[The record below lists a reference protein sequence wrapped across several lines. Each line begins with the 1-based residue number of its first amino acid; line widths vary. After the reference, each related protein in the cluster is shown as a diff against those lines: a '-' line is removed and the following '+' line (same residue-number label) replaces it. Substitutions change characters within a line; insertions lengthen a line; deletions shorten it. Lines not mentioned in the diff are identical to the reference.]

1 MLREAISAVVSGRNL
16 TEWEAEQAMEAI
28 MTGEATPVQAG
39 ALLVALRMKGET
51 VDELTGF
58 ARVMQQK
65 VLRVNCRSA
74 NLVDTCGTGG
84 DGLSTFNV
92 STAAAFVV
100 AGAGVPVAKH
110 GNRSMSSRCGSADVL
125 EALGVCI
132 TLPPEEVAACVD
144 EVGIG
149 FMFAQ
154 TYHPAMRHAAPVRR
168 ELGIRTVFNILGP
181 LTNPAGAKRQLIG
194 VPRPELAPQVAEVL
208 ARLGSERAM
217 VVCGEPGMDEL
228 STVGPSFVAELKDGD
243 VTTYTLDATALGLP
257 RAALKHVVGSGAAE
271 NAAILSRVLA
281 GEMGPA
287 RDIVLLN
294 AAAGL
299 VVGGLTSDIREA
311 LSLARR
317 SLDSGAAAERLNE
330 LRKRTPAR

>member
-1 MLREAISAVVSGRNL
+1 LLREAISAVVSGRNL

-132 TLPPEEVAACVD
+132 ALPPDEVAACVD

-217 VVCGEPGMDEL
+217 VVYGEPGMDEL
-228 STVGPSFVAELKDGD
+228 STVGPSFVAELRDGD

-257 RAALKHVVGSGAAE
+257 RTALKHVVGSGAAE

-330 LRKRTPAR
+330 LRKRTPAQ